1 MASHVSDRA
10 AVSVPQAASQDAAE
24 YVSTRD
30 DAPMSSSASAPLAA
44 SESPRQLALELPAPP
59 ATAETPLVPVR
70 MVNEFVYCPRLAF
83 LEWVDGEW
91 ADSGDTEEGRRAH
104 VRVDAGGG
112 RLPAPA
118 ETDEKPDF
126 AARSVM
132 LASERLGI
140 IAKIDLVEGEDGTVS
155 PVDTKKGRRPHVAEG
170 AYEPERVQVCA
181 QALILEDAGYKV
193 SEGAIWYAGSRER
206 VRIALDEDLR
216 ARTRTAI
223 AELRLTAAAGRLP
236 PPLVD
241 SPKCTKCSLAGICLP
256 DEMAFFRRGLPPRP
270 LNPSA
275 DTALPLYVQEPG
287 ARVGKSGEVLVVE
300 GAQGKTEVA
309 FGDVSEL
316 VLHGPVALSTP
327 ALGALMRAE
336 IPVTYASTGGWVL
349 GHTVSTGHRNVAIR
363 IAQYRAAFDERRSL
377 AFARGLV
384 VAKIKNARVFLRRNC
399 KSGEAAEREA
409 ALEALARL
417 ADRAAHAP
425 SEAELLGLE
434 GEAAARYFRLFAT
447 MFGDAAREFPQFA
460 FEKRTRRPPADPV
473 NAMLSLGYALLTRT
487 MLTVL
492 SAVGFD
498 PYLGFYHKPRFGR
511 PALALDMIEPL
522 RPILA
527 DSTVIQVVNNGE
539 VKADGFVAAG
549 PAVNL
554 KPHARRAFLSA
565 YERRLDQEV
574 THPLFGYRVS
584 MRRLLEVQARLLAR
598 YLGGEID
605 EYPHYLVR

>member
-1 MASHVSDRA
+1 MPVGGPAAPQSTGAQARLPRA
-10 AVSVPQAASQDAAE
+10 PD
-24 YVSTRD
+24 
-30 DAPMSSSASAPLAA
+30 PMHEP
-44 SESPRQLALELPAPP
+44 PRQLALELPAPP

-70 MVNEFVYCPRLAF
+70 MVNEYVYCPRLAF

-112 RLPAPA
+112 QLPAPG
-118 ETDEKPDF
+118 EVDEKPDF

-181 QALILEDAGYKV
+181 QALILEDQGYTV

-206 VRIALDEDLR
+206 VRIALDEGLR
-216 ARTRTAI
+216 ARTRAAI

-241 SPKCTKCSLAGICLP
+241 SPKCTRCSLAGICLP
-256 DEMAFFRRGLPPRP
+256 DEVAFFRRGLPPRP

-287 ARVGKSGEVLVVE
+287 ARIGKSGEVLVVE
-300 GAQGKTEVA
+300 GADGKTEVA
-309 FGDVSEL
+309 LGDVSEL
-316 VLHGPVALSTP
+316 VLHGPVGLSTP
-327 ALGALMRAE
+327 ALGALMRE
-336 IPVTYASTGGWVL
+336 GIPVTYASSGGWVL
-349 GHTVSTGHRNVAIR
+349 GHTISTGHRNVAIR

-384 VAKIKNARVFLRRNC
+384 AAKIKNTRVFLRRNF
-399 KSGEAAEREA
+399 KSGDAAERDN
-409 ALEALARL
+409 ALEMLARL
-417 ADRAAHAP
+417 AERAAHAP
-425 SEAELLGLE
+425 GEAELLGLE

-447 MFGDAAREFPQFA
+447 MFGEAAREFPQFA

-473 NAMLSLGYALLTRT
+473 NAMLSLGYALLART
-487 MLTVL
+487 WLTVL

-511 PALALDMIEPL
+511 PALALDLMEPL

-539 VKADGFVAAG
+539 VKADGFVVAG

-554 KPHARRAFLSA
+554 KPHARRAFMAA